1 MTTKPS
7 EEDAAS
13 VEKCLILGHGF
24 HESEFAKVCE
34 ILHKINHRLAGT
46 PAENARLELL
56 VKDRDGKEQKVTL
69 EAGVGK
75 AHLVAT
81 AEDEDLW
88 AAVAHA
94 REEFLRLYND
104 WADKH
109 KR

>member
-7 EEDAAS
+7 PQDAAS

-24 HESEFAKVCE
+24 HEDERAKVCE
-34 ILHKINHRLAGT
+34 VLHKIDHRLAGV
-46 PAENARLELL
+46 PEDSAKLEIG
-56 VKDRDGKEQKVTL
+56 VKDRDGNDQKVTL

-81 AEDEDLW
+81 AEDEDVW
-88 AAVAHA
+88 AAVAHV